1 MTPASRQGRGRTRIV
16 SFLSSVHSSPL
27 LSRSPLEW
35 GQSRDLAIAP
45 PIRFLEGSRN
55 KGGQDE
61 AILPKAVYIST
72 DNFKKVVYVFAQS
85 RIELHR
91 AVAIGAVDAKV
102 RNLIARRLIAE
113 SSYAEIKKGSRDARR
128 PIRPGVLSGIVPRLT
143 QDIQKRLP
151 CAPTVC
157 LASFSPWRNIQSLRS
172 SGTLNS
178 PPL

>member
-1 MTPASRQGRGRTRIV
+1 MSASFQASIRARSYREAPWNGGRAEI
-16 SFLSSVHSSPL
+16 L
-27 LSRSPLEW
+27 LSPRQSGSLKVRETRAARTKQFYLKLSTLVLTTSRSC
-35 GQSRDLAIAP
+35 
-45 PIRFLEGSRN
+45 
-55 KGGQDE
+55 
-61 AILPKAVYIST
+61 
-72 DNFKKVVYVFAQS
+72 YVFAQS